1 MHFHYSRPDS
11 SVASCIYFFTWWLR
25 QIHYECSLENGVR
38 VDSTRDRNQPLHF
51 QVGAKQVI
59 YGLDVAV
66 QNMTLGQHVEV
77 TIPHLYAYGQR
88 GHPPKIPPQSTLIF
102 RLELL
107 DIEDDE
113 TPHIGYGDSF
123 IRRTF
128 LKHRSTAPPNLM

>member
-1 MHFHYSRPDS
+1 LHIATSFLP
-11 SVASCIYFFTWWLR
+11 VGWLR
-25 QIHYECSLENGVR
+25 QIHYECTLENGVR
-38 VDSTRDRNQPLHF
+38 VDSTRDRNQPLQF

-107 DIEDDE
+107 DIEDE
-113 TPHIGYGDSF
+113 EKPHTGYGDGV

-128 LKHRSTAPPNLM
+128 LKHRAAAPPNLL